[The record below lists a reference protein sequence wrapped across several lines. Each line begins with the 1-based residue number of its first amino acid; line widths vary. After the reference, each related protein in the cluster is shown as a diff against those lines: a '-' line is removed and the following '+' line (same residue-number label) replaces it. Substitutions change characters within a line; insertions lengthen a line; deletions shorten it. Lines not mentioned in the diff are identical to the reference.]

1 MLSVLH
7 VLGLYYLIPRV
18 QSVAKRLLVVYNDA
32 NNNLIVILLEIGA
45 MHRSAPWFYIEAVSG
60 RATRGLLRCDRGHLE
75 VPHKARSFR
84 RAALATSPAVWT
96 CHEVTSLNLL

>member
-32 NNNLIVILLEIGA
+32 NNNLIVILLKDGWTERCID
-45 MHRSAPWFYIEAVSG
+45 
-60 RATRGLLRCDRGHLE
+60 LLRD
-75 VPHKARSFR
+75 S
-84 RAALATSPAVWT
+84 T
-96 CHEVTSLNLL
+96 